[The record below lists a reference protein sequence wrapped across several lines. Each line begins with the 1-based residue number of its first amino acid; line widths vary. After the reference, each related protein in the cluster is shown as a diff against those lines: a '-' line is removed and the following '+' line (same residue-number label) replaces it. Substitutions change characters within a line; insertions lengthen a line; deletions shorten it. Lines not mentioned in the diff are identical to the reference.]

1 MEFSS
6 KKHKDIVSAAKA
18 LFWKYGFKRVT
29 IEEVCATAKVSK
41 MTFYKFYTNKL
52 ELAKAVFDMVVD
64 DGVERFKLLMSSDAP
79 VSEKMRGMI
88 QMKLEGTNDISR
100 EFLADFYANPE
111 LGLST
116 YIEEKTR
123 VVWADVITIFR
134 EGQQKG
140 WFRSDFKPELLL
152 ILAQKAAELVTDSKV
167 VALYNKP
174 QDLVLELTS
183 LMTYGIV
190 NHD

>member
-6 KKHKDIVSAAKA
+6 KKHKDIVSTAKE

-64 DGVERFKLLMSSDAP
+64 DGVERFKLLMGSDAP

>member
-6 KKHKDIVSAAKA
+6 KKHKDIVSTAKE

-41 MTFYKFYTNKL
+41 MTFYKFYANKL

-64 DGVERFKLLMSSDAP
+64 DGVERFKLLMGSDAS

-88 QMKLEGTNDISR
+88 QMKLEGANDISR

-123 VVWADVITIFR
+123 VAWTDVITVFR

-152 ILAQKAAELVTDSKV
+152 VLAQKAAELVADSKV
-167 VALYNKP
+167 VALYDKP
-174 QDLVLELTS
+174 QDLVLEFTNLI
-183 LMTYGIV
+183 TYGIV

>member
-6 KKHKDIVSAAKA
+6 KKHKDIVSTAKE

-41 MTFYKFYTNKL
+41 MTFYKFYPNKL
-52 ELAKAVFDMVVD
+52 ELAKAVFDMVVE
-64 DGVERFKLLMSSDAP
+64 DGVERFKLLMGSDAP

-152 ILAQKAAELVTDSKV
+152 VLAQKAAELVTDSKV
-167 VALYNKP
+167 VDLYNKP

>member
-6 KKHKDIVSAAKA
+6 KKHKDIVSTAKA

-41 MTFYKFYTNKL
+41 MTFYKFYPNKL

-64 DGVERFKLLMSSDAP
+64 DGVERFKLLMGSDAP

-183 LMTYGIV
+183 LITYGIV

>member
-6 KKHKDIVSAAKA
+6 KKHKDIVSTAKE

-41 MTFYKFYTNKL
+41 MTFYKFYPNKL

-64 DGVERFKLLMSSDAP
+64 DGVERFKLLMGSDAP

-123 VVWADVITIFR
+123 VVWADVITVFR

-167 VALYNKP
+167 VVLYNKP

>member
-6 KKHKDIVSAAKA
+6 KKHKDIVSTAKE

-41 MTFYKFYTNKL
+41 MTFYKFYPNKL

-64 DGVERFKLLMSSDAP
+64 DGVERFKLLMGSDAP

-88 QMKLEGTNDISR
+88 QMKLEGANDISR

-111 LGLST
+111 LGLSA

-123 VVWADVITIFR
+123 VVWADVITVFR

>member
-6 KKHKDIVSAAKA
+6 KKHKDIVSTAKE

-41 MTFYKFYTNKL
+41 MTFYKFYPNKL

-64 DGVERFKLLMSSDAP
+64 DGVERFKLLMGSDAP

-88 QMKLEGTNDISR
+88 QMKLEGANDISR

-123 VVWADVITIFR
+123 VVWADVITVFR

>member
-6 KKHKDIVSAAKA
+6 KKHKDIVSTAKE

-41 MTFYKFYTNKL
+41 MTFYKFYPNKL
-52 ELAKAVFDMVVD
+52 ELAKAVFDMVVE
-64 DGVERFKLLMSSDAP
+64 DGVERFKLLMGSDAP

-123 VVWADVITIFR
+123 VVWTDVITIFR

-167 VALYNKP
+167 VDLYNKP

>member
-6 KKHKDIVSAAKA
+6 KKHKDIVSTAKE

-41 MTFYKFYTNKL
+41 MTFYKFYPNKL

-64 DGVERFKLLMSSDAP
+64 DGVERFKLLMGSDAP

-111 LGLST
+111 LGLSA

>member
-6 KKHKDIVSAAKA
+6 KKHKDIVSAAKT

-41 MTFYKFYTNKL
+41 MTFYKFYPNKL

-64 DGVERFKLLMSSDAP
+64 DGVERFKLLMGSDAP

-111 LGLST
+111 LGRSA

>member
-64 DGVERFKLLMSSDAP
+64 DGVERFKLLMGSDAP

>member
-6 KKHKDIVSAAKA
+6 KKHKDIVSTAKE

-41 MTFYKFYTNKL
+41 MTFYKFYPNKL

-64 DGVERFKLLMSSDAP
+64 DGVERFKLLMGSDAP

-123 VVWADVITIFR
+123 VVWADVITVFR

>member
-6 KKHKDIVSAAKA
+6 KKHKDIVSTAKE

-41 MTFYKFYTNKL
+41 MTFYKFYPNKL

-64 DGVERFKLLMSSDAP
+64 DGVERFKLLMGSDAP

-88 QMKLEGTNDISR
+88 QMKLEGANDISR

-140 WFRSDFKPELLL
+140 WFRNDFKPELLL

-183 LMTYGIV
+183 LITYGIV
-190 NHD
+190 NND

>member
-6 KKHKDIVSAAKA
+6 KKHKDIVSTAKE
-18 LFWKYGFKRVT
+18 LFWRYGFKRVT

-41 MTFYKFYTNKL
+41 MTFYKFYPNKL

-64 DGVERFKLLMSSDAP
+64 DGVEQFKLLMGSDAS

-123 VVWADVITIFR
+123 VAWTDVITVFR

-152 ILAQKAAELVTDSKV
+152 VLAQKAAELVADSKV
-167 VALYNKP
+167 VALYDKP
-174 QDLVLELTS
+174 QDLVLEFTNLI
-183 LMTYGIV
+183 TYGIV